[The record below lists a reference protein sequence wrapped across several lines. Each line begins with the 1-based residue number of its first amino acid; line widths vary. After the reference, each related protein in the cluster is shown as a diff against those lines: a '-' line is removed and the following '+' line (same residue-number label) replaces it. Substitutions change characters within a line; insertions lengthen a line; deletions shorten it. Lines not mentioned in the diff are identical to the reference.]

1 MNNYG
6 RCLFLSV
13 ELNIFCILRDT
24 ILEIIKEVSQMP
36 NAKDYVNQSMSSVQN
51 TVNTLQQALSNA
63 EKPENKNKI
72 QQAINSLNS
81 VQDQLSGYQD

>member
-1 MNNYG
+1 M
-6 RCLFLSV
+6 
-13 ELNIFCILRDT
+13 
-24 ILEIIKEVSQMP
+24 MP

-81 VQDQLSGYQD
+81 AQDQLTGYQD